1 MKILLNQMKEVGD
14 YNDWDKQ
21 TETNTRIN
29 TKVPQVDNSPAKAK
43 SSKNLQLN
51 LDRNVTCE
59 FTKSQIVNELLAD
72 PVDKRL

>member
-1 MKILLNQMKEVGD
+1 MKEVGD

-29 TKVPQVDNSPAKAK
+29 TKVPKVDNSPAKAK

>member
-29 TKVPQVDNSPAKAK
+29 TKVPKVDNSPAKAK

-59 FTKSQIVNELLAD
+59 FSKSQIVNELLAD

>member
-1 MKILLNQMKEVGD
+1 MKILLNQIKEVGD

-29 TKVPQVDNSPAKAK
+29 TQVPKVDNSPAKAK

>member
-1 MKILLNQMKEVGD
+1 MKILLNQTKEVGD

-29 TKVPQVDNSPAKAK
+29 TKVPKVDNSPAKAK

>member
-29 TKVPQVDNSPAKAK
+29 SKVPKVDNLPAKAK
-43 SSKNLQLN
+43 SNKNLQLN

>member
-14 YNDWDKQ
+14 YNDLDKQ

-29 TKVPQVDNSPAKAK
+29 TKVPKVDNSPAKAK

>member
-1 MKILLNQMKEVGD
+1 MKILLNQIKEVGD

-29 TKVPQVDNSPAKAK
+29 IKVPKVDNSPAKAK

-59 FTKSQIVNELLAD
+59 FTKFQIVNELLAD

>member
-1 MKILLNQMKEVGD
+1 MKILLNQMKEVDD

-29 TKVPQVDNSPAKAK
+29 TKVPKVDNSPAKAK

>member
-29 TKVPQVDNSPAKAK
+29 TKVPKVDNSPAKAK

>member
-29 TKVPQVDNSPAKAK
+29 IKVPKFDNSPAKAK

-59 FTKSQIVNELLAD
+59 FTKCQIVNELLAD

>member
-29 TKVPQVDNSPAKAK
+29 TKVPKVDTSAAKAK